1 VIASI
6 IIVRIKP
13 MLEEY
18 IKENWQNHL
27 AAGGGTLTSLI
38 NGASVLQSVIVG
50 VLIYMVTHTISA
62 GAKFVLKKLRP

>member
-1 VIASI
+1 
-6 IIVRIKP
+6 

-38 NGASVLQSVIVG
+38 NGASILQSVIVG
-50 VLIYMVTHTISA
+50 VLIYMVTHIISA
-62 GAKFVLKKLRP
+62 VAKILLKKISK